1 MKEATL
7 FVDHTPTKLNAVALV
22 PPPNGGKSKAKGAL
36 GGGRS
41 NGGEASDLDGPHPN
55 PPPWGERIS
64 ELKVISKKEHPIQ
77 RPSWGLALPEGTPS
91 PSLARI
97 FAEELFV
104 IFMHNSFRC
113 WWIHYWESP
122 NSTAIAHAI
131 PFDQFRTGLDAGFLR

>member
-64 ELKVISKKEHPIQ
+64 ELKVISKVFTCHSINQ
-77 RPSWGLALPEGTPS
+77 RRRKSDGRGNKKGNRMVQPLP
-91 PSLARI
+91 
-97 FAEELFV
+97 
-104 IFMHNSFRC
+104 
-113 WWIHYWESP
+113 
-122 NSTAIAHAI
+122 
-131 PFDQFRTGLDAGFLR
+131 